1 MPPADIASYPFTI
14 EDAEI
19 DALQHL
25 LLERGQPLSTVELA
39 LALIENRYQHEEE
52 RARAIYQDCT
62 TYDPAGSYEI
72 GERLLF
78 SAEDNAIGEI
88 IGERAG
94 QNEELGD
101 FRVLQ
106 LQFEDGKQREYAA
119 SLTTAHTLNRA
130 GNQPLFVDSDADRAA
145 NLLAARSET
154 ILPALAQRLRENGQL
169 AQGGDAWFPHDLLL
183 EINAGQLQL
192 LEAVLQ
198 LDGGGPLRSEDLL
211 VRSGEAK
218 GDFNPLLIFSLNVA
232 LREDERFTEVGP
244 AGYVLWHLTRM
255 LPAES
260 RALNQLLRYTPAASA
275 NLPDLNGDMREC
287 IRELDD
293 EWSATEPAATADSAT
308 LTLTYPHR
316 RAGTLP
322 LNSSLR
328 GLFPQSRNNHCIW
341 MSFVDGK
348 DGENYPGWIWQESR
362 YVLGLAPFFRK
373 HLVPIGAYILL
384 HQTEEPTHLKVD
396 YIAYNERSENVRLA
410 EPRDDHLIFSEQR
423 RPIGVAYDDLM
434 IFGIDDLAG
443 LDRVAAATNK
453 QPLAQLLRDL
463 AGALSVLTPQGAIH
477 FKTLYSAANLLRRVP
492 PAPLCAALLTS
503 EDFRSVGGNYW
514 TLTR

>member
-1 MPPADIASYPFTI
+1 MPPADIDPFTFTI
-14 EDAEI
+14 EDEEI

-25 LLERGQPLSTVELA
+25 LLERGQPLSTEEMA
-39 LALIENRYQHEEE
+39 LALIENRYQREEA
-52 RARAIYQDCT
+52 RARTIHQDCT

-78 SAEDNAIGEI
+78 TTENNVTGEI
-88 IGERAG
+88 VSERAG
-94 QNEELGD
+94 ENDTQGE

-119 SLTTAHTLNRA
+119 ALTAAHTLNHTD
-130 GNQPLFVDSDADRAA
+130 NQPLFVDSDADRAA
-145 NLLAARSET
+145 NLLAAQSKN
-154 ILPALAQRLRENGQL
+154 ILPALAKRLHENGQL
-169 AQGGDAWFPHDLLL
+169 AHGGDAWFPNDLLM
-183 EINAGQLQL
+183 EISAGQLQL
-192 LEAVLQ
+192 IEAVLQ
-198 LDGGGPLRSEDLL
+198 LGGGGPLRPEDLL
-211 VRSGEAK
+211 ERSGEAA

-244 AGYVLWHLTRM
+244 AGYLLWHLTSM

-260 RALNQLLRYTPAASA
+260 RALNPLLRYTPTDSSKP
-275 NLPDLNGDMREC
+275 LDLNRDMREC
-287 IRELDD
+287 LRELDD
-293 EWSATEPAATADSAT
+293 EWSAAEPTATADSAT

-322 LNSSLR
+322 LNLSLR
-328 GLFPQSRNNHCIW
+328 GLSLQSRINRCIW
-341 MSFVDGK
+341 MTFVDGK
-348 DGENYPGWIWQESR
+348 DGENYPGWILPEGR
-362 YVLGLAPFFRK
+362 YVLGLAPFYRK

-410 EPRDDHLIFSEQR
+410 VPRDDHLTFSEQR

-434 IFGIDDLAG
+434 IFGIDDLIG

-492 PAPLCAALLTS
+492 PAPLCAALLAS